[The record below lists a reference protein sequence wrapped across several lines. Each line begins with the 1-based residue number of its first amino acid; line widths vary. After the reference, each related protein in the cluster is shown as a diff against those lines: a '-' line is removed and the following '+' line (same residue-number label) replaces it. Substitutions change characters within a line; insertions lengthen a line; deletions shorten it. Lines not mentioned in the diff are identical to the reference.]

1 MQRIDVVAVALIDSD
16 NRVLVAQ
23 RPPGKPLAGLWEF
36 PGGKI
41 ETGERPAT
49 ALVREL
55 AEELGIRVAEADL
68 HPLTFVAHD
77 YSDFQLLLLLYT
89 CTRWIG
95 QPTGQRFDKVDRAVL
110 AAGATD
116 GHCEVGAMVVL
127 EGGQPAGDEGQPIA
141 WHKPAALGALAM
153 PPADVPL
160 LAPLQAF
167 VAGK

>member
-1 MQRIDVVAVALIDSD
+1 MQRIDVVAVALIDGD
-16 NRVLVAQ
+16 GRVLVAQ

-55 AEELGIRVAEADL
+55 AEELGISVSEADL

-77 YSDFQLLLLLYT
+77 YSDFHLVLLLYT
-89 CTRWIG
+89 CTRW
-95 QPTGQRFDKVDRAVL
+95 V
-110 AAGATD
+110 
-116 GHCEVGAMVVL
+116 
-127 EGGQPAGDEGQPIA
+127 GQPAGNEGQPIA
-141 WHKPAALGALAM
+141 WHKPAALEALAM

>member
-16 NRVLVAQ
+16 DRVLVAQ

-68 HPLTFVAHD
+68 HPLTFVAHA
-77 YSDFQLLLLLYT
+77 YPDFQLLMLLYT
-89 CTRWIG
+89 CTRW
-95 QPTGQRFDKVDRAVL
+95 TGEPV
-110 AAGATD
+110 
-116 GHCEVGAMVVL
+116 
-127 EGGQPAGDEGQPIA
+127 GDEGQPVA
-141 WHKPAALGALAM
+141 WHMVDALAALAM

>member
-1 MQRIDVVAVALIDSD
+1 MQRIDVVAVALIDGD

-36 PGGKI
+36 PAGKI
-41 ETGERPAT
+41 ETGETPAT
-49 ALVREL
+49 ALAREL
-55 AEELGIRVAEADL
+55 AEELGISVAETDL

-89 CTRWIG
+89 CTRWTG
-95 QPTGQRFDKVDRAVL
+95 QPR
-110 AAGATD
+110 
-116 GHCEVGAMVVL
+116 
-127 EGGQPAGDEGQPIA
+127 GDEGQPIA

-167 VAGK
+167 VAGR

>member
-1 MQRIDVVAVALIDSD
+1 MHRIDVVAVALIDGD
-16 NRVLVAQ
+16 DRILVAQ

-41 ETGERPAT
+41 ESGETPTA

-55 AEELGIRVAEADL
+55 AEELGIGVAEADL
-68 HPLTFVAHD
+68 HPLTFVTHD

-95 QPTGQRFDKVDRAVL
+95 EPT
-110 AAGATD
+110 
-116 GHCEVGAMVVL
+116 
-127 EGGQPAGDEGQPIA
+127 GDEGQPIA
-141 WHKPAALGALAM
+141 WHKPAALGRLAM
-153 PPADVPL
+153 PPADMPL
-160 LAPLQAF
+160 LTSLQAF

>member
-16 NRVLVAQ
+16 NQVLVAQ

-89 CTRWIG
+89 CTRWS
-95 QPTGQRFDKVDRAVL
+95 
-110 AAGATD
+110 
-116 GHCEVGAMVVL
+116 
-127 EGGQPAGDEGQPIA
+127 GQPAGDEGQPIA